1 MRMENERHYFTVG
14 LFVLGGFIA
23 ILAFA
28 LWLTQQGK
36 GEYETYQ
43 IRFAESVSGLSTGS
57 VVKFRGVSV
66 GLVDSIT
73 IDPEDSR
80 LIRVDISL
88 LKSTPLKADT
98 KANLKMQG
106 ITGVVFIEL
115 TGGNPA
121 LANLDK
127 PKDSTEVLEIP
138 SAPSSIN
145 TILDNIPVMLAKL
158 SITLDQINKVMSDK
172 NVASIQSLLQH
183 GDAAA
188 SDLRSILSASRESIP
203 QTTRDAAEAIS
214 HLNNAAKRV
223 DRLSEQVEANP
234 ASLLFPPDDRGIP
247 AP

>member
-1 MRMENERHYFTVG
+1 MENDRHYFSVG
-14 LFVLGGFIA
+14 LFVLGGFLA
-23 ILAFA
+23 ILIFA

-36 GEYETYQ
+36 GEYEHYR

-66 GLVDSIT
+66 GLVDTIT
-73 IDPEDSR
+73 IDPQDSR

-121 LANLDK
+121 LANLARTGAAD
-127 PKDSTEVLEIP
+127 EVLEIP
-138 SAPSSIN
+138 SSPSSIN
-145 TILDNIPVMLAKL
+145 TIIDAVPIMLAKL
-158 SITLDQINKVMSDK
+158 STTLDQINKVMSDQ
-172 NVASIQSLLQH
+172 NVASIQSLLH
-183 GDAAA
+183 NGDAAA
-188 SDLRSILSASRESIP
+188 GDLRSILNSSRESIP
-203 QTTRDAAEAIS
+203 QTTRDAAEAVS
-214 HLNNAAKRV
+214 HLNSAAKRV
-223 DRLSEQVEANP
+223 DRLSEQVESNP
-234 ASLLFPPDDRGIP
+234 ASLLFPPAEKGIP

>member
-1 MRMENERHYFTVG
+1 MENERHYFTVG
-14 LFVLGGFIA
+14 LFVLGGFLA
-23 ILAFA
+23 ILGFA
-28 LWLTQQGK
+28 LWLTYQGK
-36 GEYETYQ
+36 GEYEHYR

-57 VVKFRGVSV
+57 VVKFRGVNV
-66 GLVDSIT
+66 GLVDSIS
-73 IDPEDSR
+73 IDRDDSR
-80 LIRVDISL
+80 LILVDISL

-121 LANLDK
+121 LANLKTPGSADQ
-127 PKDSTEVLEIP
+127 VLEIP

-145 TILDNIPVMLAKL
+145 TIIDTIPIMLAKL
-158 SITLDQINKVMSDK
+158 STTLDQINKVMSDV
-172 NVASIQSLLQH
+172 NVASIQSMLQH

-188 SDLRSILSASRESIP
+188 GDLRSILSRSRENIP

-214 HLNNAAKRV
+214 HLNNAARRV
-223 DRLSEQVEANP
+223 DRLSEQVEGNP
-234 ASLLFPPDDRGIP
+234 ASLLFPPAERGIP